1 MVTLE
6 NGKLVQKQCWD
17 GKETN
22 IEREISDGKLI
33 AVSTCAADCRP
44 LKNVQRKIK
53 VTPSAIIMEEELW
66 KKMYSSCYSHC
77 FSLQSFFASASRLN
91 LSPPSSAFSPTE
103 MHHGRGGGGQDVCQ
117 GVLRRPP
124 PPLLDCQAQFNERNT
139 KKWMTCIF
147 FFCFHYLL
155 FPYLCVFIHYFDSV
169 PQHNTLTFIWTCGD
183 LNKNGNLFPPPQKKC
198 LSEFF
203 SLMSWKS
210 GFFFFLLQRIKSLR
224 SIITF
229 LPGFQVAGYCE
240 ECRSFKEEKI
250 H

>member
-1 MVTLE
+1 MCK
-6 NGKLVQKQCWD
+6 GKLKRLLQQSSWRSAGNKCILVVILTIC
-17 GKETN
+17 
-22 IEREISDGKLI
+22 L
-33 AVSTCAADCRP
+33 C
-44 LKNVQRKIK
+44 NV
-53 VTPSAIIMEEELW
+53 
-66 KKMYSSCYSHC
+66 
-77 FSLQSFFASASRLN
+77 FASASRLN
-91 LSPPSSAFSPTE
+91 LSPPSSDFSPTE

-139 KKWMTCIF
+139 KKRMTCIF

-203 SLMSWKS
+203 L
-210 GFFFFLLQRIKSLR
+210 
-224 SIITF
+224 
-229 LPGFQVAGYCE
+229 
-240 ECRSFKEEKI
+240 
-250 H
+250 